1 MTQLFSG
8 ITGVTSGAVDT
19 VSPLVHGE
27 TAHPPQ
33 AQQST
38 ASERLNQDGIINC
51 IGEAGSLAVSGDQ
64 PSVNVDGGLSL
75 LYFWRFQHSVGSN
88 NVVTTLQN
96 YGISRSVALVVSA
109 RLPKLPKLLLIEG
122 LRNQQQ
128 INVFQDV
135 EA

>member
-19 VSPLVHGE
+19 VFPLVPGE

-38 ASERLNQDGIINC
+38 ASERLNQDGIIDR
-51 IGEAGSLAVSGDQ
+51 IGEARSLAVSGDP
-64 PSVNVDGGLSL
+64 PSVNVDGGLSP
-75 LYFWRFQHSVGSN
+75 LYFWQFQHSVGSN

-96 YGISRSVALVVSA
+96 YGISWSVALVVSA
-109 RLPKLPKLLLIEG
+109 GLPKLPKLLLIEG

-128 INVFQDV
+128 INVFQNV